1 LAPVKLGFG
10 MSVGGVAVDRKER
23 LKIPPQPIPKQAPE
37 LRIQNWEEVC
47 LGFDLAAARLEANRC
62 IQCPAAP
69 A

>member
-37 LRIQNWEEVC
+37 VRIHNWEEVC